1 MAFAFFRPDHAYN
14 DIYLITAQVLTEL
27 GIKGVVFDID
37 NTIAPYEIIRPTD
50 AMNEYFASLRDAGIK
65 MAFVSNNKGDRVTTF
80 NEGLG
85 LFYVCKAGKPSPKGV
100 LRCISH
106 FGLKKEQVIAI
117 GDQIFTDCLA
127 AHRAGIKFALV
138 KPIKDKK
145 TLFFRMKRF
154 MERPFVKN
162 LKWKTGKKKKSAL
175 HRKKEKSGRFR
186 FIRRKKV
193 KGTEQ
198 I

>member
-1 MAFAFFRPDHAYN
+1 MAFKFFRPDMAFN
-14 DIYLITAQVLTEL
+14 DIYLITPQLLGEM

-37 NTIAPYEIIRPTD
+37 NTIAPYEILRPTQT
-50 AMNEYFASLRDAGIK
+50 MNDYFAALRDAGIK
-65 MAFVSNNKGDRVTTF
+65 IAFVSNNKGDRVKTF

-100 LRCISH
+100 RKCIQH
-106 FGLKKEQVIAI
+106 FGLKNEQVLAI

-127 AHRAGIKFALV
+127 AHRAGIKFFIV

-154 MERPFVKN
+154 MEKPFVKN
-162 LKWKTGKKKKSAL
+162 LKWITKRKKKKSDL
-175 HRKKEKSGRFR
+175 HPIKEKHSRFR
-186 FIRRKKV
+186 IRRKKK
-193 KGTEQ
+193 KGSKD